1 MNAQG
6 VSVPPEDFKPRC
18 LCIDLEVGI
27 KDRRIHQFAAIRAD
41 TGASLRY
48 DRGDLAVA
56 LAKLD
61 ALADGA
67 AFVLGHNLVAHDLPH
82 LAAAQPDLRLLSL
95 PAVDTLRLNPLAF
108 PRNPYHHLVK
118 HYQDGP
124 LQGDRVGDPEQDARL
139 TLDLFRDQR
148 AALRHCQQTN
158 PDLLLAWHGLTS
170 SAAERSGTTSVFAS
184 LRGAL
189 RPSPAETQD
198 AVRRLLTEHA
208 CRSAVD
214 LTVAQAET
222 ECWNLAYALAWLS
235 VAGGNSVMPP
245 WVRHQFPGAGQLIQ
259 RLRDTPCSAPACTW
273 CRTRH
278 DARHELT
285 RWFGFEAFRPQPA
298 GPDGR
303 SLQEAIVEA
312 AMRGEHVLGILP
324 TGTGKS
330 VCYQIPALSRYDK
343 TGALTVVIS
352 PLVALM
358 TDQVAN
364 LEARGI
370 GSCATLNGL
379 LSMPERADVLERLRL
394 GDVAIL
400 IIAPEQLRSHS
411 LRKALSQ
418 REIGAWVLDEAHC
431 LSKWGHDFR
440 PDYRYVG
447 RFIRERA
454 GEAPLPPVLC
464 LTATAKP
471 DVVTEIV
478 QYFRDEMGIALQV
491 LDGGSERRNLDFVV
505 VETTPAAKFAHV
517 HDILASD
524 LPADTAGGAIVYCAS
539 RRQTEEL
546 AAFLQD
552 KGHAAAAFHSQI
564 PPETKK
570 DLQRRFIYGE
580 LRVMVATNAFGM
592 GIDKP
597 DVRLVLHAD
606 IPGSLENYVQEA
618 GRAGR
623 DQRPARC
630 VLLYAPEDV
639 ERQFSLSAHSRLS
652 QRDIQAVLRAVRNLD
667 SKKRG
672 RGEIVATAGEI
683 LAEDPDGDF
692 ERDRSTDD
700 TSVRTALAWL
710 EESGLLTREENRVQV
725 FPSCLRVAGLE
736 EARTRIEK
744 KIVLEPHR
752 RALLTLAETLLHAD
766 ADEGISTDE
775 LMGIAGMNA
784 TQLRAALS
792 DLEHLGIVGNDTVI
806 TAFVHAGVEH
816 ASRRRLERAT
826 RLEIAVVDALQ
837 SAAPDLA
844 KNASTALNLRHLAQ
858 MLKDAGHADA
868 LPERLMSI
876 LQGLAGDG
884 RNEGNARG
892 SLRLRRSDREMVA
905 VTLQR
910 AWADLK
916 TIAERRRAAAERLL
930 EHWLAAL
937 PAGARGTDLLAET
950 TMGKLMAAIESDL
963 VLKAES
969 RDLSRLLDRALLWL
983 HEQEIL
989 RLGKGLAI
997 FRPAMTL
1004 KLVPDRRNFTQIDFK
1019 PLKLHYDAQRLQI
1032 HVMAEYAR
1040 RALIALAEALQL
1052 ALDYFRLPEASF
1064 LQRWLPDREQE
1075 LARQTTPASWQA
1087 IVTALNNR
1095 DQQRIV
1101 ADDRDQAHVL
1111 VLAGPGSGKTRILVH
1126 RIAYLLRVRREHPRG
1141 ILALAYNH
1149 HAAVQIRQRL
1159 RDLVG
1164 DDAQGVTVLT
1174 CHAFAMRLVGARLQ
1188 DRTDDGG
1195 NGGDDYFKQV
1205 LRDALALLKG
1215 EGLPPEEADEQRDRL
1230 LAGFRWILVDEYQDI
1245 GPDEYEL
1252 IAAIAGRSLQDEE
1265 RKLSLFAV
1273 GDDDQ
1278 NIYAFKGASVAFI
1291 RRFEADYKAR
1301 PAYLL
1306 DNYRSTAHIIDAA
1319 NTLIRPAA
1327 ERLKADHPIRVNQAR
1342 RGAPF
1347 GGGWQTRDA
1356 VGHGRVQ
1363 VLPAGGD
1370 PRLQAMAIMTELRR
1384 LATLAPDWNWAR
1396 CAVIA
1401 REWQYLQ
1408 PVRSYCEREGIPV
1421 QMANENVLPLWRLRE
1436 TQALLDWLRR
1446 EDRKEIDS
1454 ATAVDWITAQS
1465 PNPWWSLLGE
1475 AIQAHGLETAGAAL
1489 PVQHLVDW
1497 LADWGRQI
1505 RRRQSGLLL
1514 TTAHG
1519 AKGLEFDHVAVLDGG
1534 WDKTGAQEDGDAV
1547 RRLYYVAMTRAR
1559 QTLTLARLEG
1569 REHRFLD
1576 DLSPSGAVQWREPVI
1591 LPPPAPELAWRH
1603 EPLTLADVDLGYAGR
1618 RPPDDGIHAAIA
1630 ALRPGDALSLD
1641 VQSGYRLLRDE
1652 QGHVVGRLSQH
1663 YQPPARMGCQS
1674 ARVTAV
1680 LVRRDADGEERY
1692 RRHLRC
1698 QRWEVVI
1705 PELIF
1710 APVAAPIAS
1719 RPRSHEQRAAHP
1731 QASSPMAPTRR

>member
-1 MNAQG
+1 MENPHSILKKVFGYDSFRPGQEEIVSRLLAGQDVLAVMPTGAGKSICYQVPALLLPGITIVVSPLVSLMKDQVGALVQAGVAAAFLNNSLNDNQKALMLRRAREGWYKIIYVAPERLEMPGFQRFAQEREISMVTVDEAHCISQWGQDFRPSYLRIKAFVDSLPKRPVVGAFTATATAHVREDIRTHLELHTPYEVTTSFDRPNLYFATRRALPSEKPKVLLDLVLRERDNA
-6 VSVPPEDFKPRC
+6 
-18 LCIDLEVGI
+18 GI
-27 KDRRIHQFAAIRAD
+27 IYCSTTRQVDETTRLLQSRGIRA
-41 TGASLRY
+41 AAY
-48 DRGDLAVA
+48 H
-56 LAKLD
+56 AKLD
-61 ALADGA
+61 A
-67 AFVLGHNLVAHDLPH
+67 
-82 LAAAQPDLRLLSL
+82 
-95 PAVDTLRLNPLAF
+95 DTRRQN
-108 PRNPYHHLVK
+108 
-118 HYQDGP
+118 QDDF
-124 LQGDRVGDPEQDARL
+124 LYDRV
-139 TLDLFRDQR
+139 
-148 AALRHCQQTN
+148 
-158 PDLLLAWHGLTS
+158 
-170 SAAERSGTTSVFAS
+170 
-184 LRGAL
+184 
-189 RPSPAETQD
+189 
-198 AVRRLLTEHA
+198 
-208 CRSAVD
+208 
-214 LTVAQAET
+214 
-222 ECWNLAYALAWLS
+222 
-235 VAGGNSVMPP
+235 
-245 WVRHQFPGAGQLIQ
+245 
-259 RLRDTPCSAPACTW
+259 
-273 CRTRH
+273 
-278 DARHELT
+278 
-285 RWFGFEAFRPQPA
+285 
-298 GPDGR
+298 
-303 SLQEAIVEA
+303 
-312 AMRGEHVLGILP
+312 
-324 TGTGKS
+324 
-330 VCYQIPALSRYDK
+330 QI
-343 TGALTVVIS
+343 
-352 PLVALM
+352 
-358 TDQVAN
+358 
-364 LEARGI
+364 
-370 GSCATLNGL
+370 
-379 LSMPERADVLERLRL
+379 
-394 GDVAIL
+394 
-400 IIAPEQLRSHS
+400 
-411 LRKALSQ
+411 
-418 REIGAWVLDEAHC
+418 
-431 LSKWGHDFR
+431 
-440 PDYRYVG
+440 
-447 RFIRERA
+447 
-454 GEAPLPPVLC
+454 
-464 LTATAKP
+464 
-471 DVVTEIV
+471 
-478 QYFRDEMGIALQV
+478 
-491 LDGGSERRNLDFVV
+491 
-505 VETTPAAKFAHV
+505 
-517 HDILASD
+517 
-524 LPADTAGGAIVYCAS
+524 
-539 RRQTEEL
+539 
-546 AAFLQD
+546 
-552 KGHAAAAFHSQI
+552 
-564 PPETKK
+564 
-570 DLQRRFIYGE
+570 
-580 LRVMVATNAFGM
+580 MVATNAFGM

-623 DQRPARC
+623 DQQPARC
-630 VLLYAPEDV
+630 VLLYAPDDV

-652 QRDIQAVLRAVRNLD
+652 QRDIQAVLRAVRKLD

-710 EESGLLTREENRVQV
+710 EEAGLLTREENRVQV

-744 KIVLEPHR
+744 KILEPHR

-916 TIAERRRAAAERLL
+916 TTAERRRAAAERLL

-1188 DRTDDGG
+1188 DRTDDQ
-1195 NGGDDYFKQV
+1195 GDDYFKQV

-1291 RRFEADYKAR
+1291 RRFEADYAAR
-1301 PAYLL
+1301 PVYLL

-1421 QMANENVLPLWRLRE
+1421 QMANENMLPLWRLRE

-1489 PVQHLVDW
+1489 PVQHLMDW
-1497 LADWGRQI
+1497 LAEWGRQI

-1652 QGHVVGRLSQH
+1652 RGQVVGRLSQH

-1674 ARVTAV
+1674 ARVAAV

-1710 APVAAPIAS
+1710 APVAGPIAS

-1731 QASSPMAPTRR
+1731 QASSPMAPTQR

>member
-6 VSVPPEDFKPRC
+6 GSAAPEHFKPRC

-27 KDRRIHQFAAIRAD
+27 EDRRIHQFAAIRPD
-41 TGASLRY
+41 TGGSLRY
-48 DRGDLAVA
+48 GGGDLAAA
-56 LAKLD
+56 LAQLD
-61 ALADGA
+61 ALAEGA
-67 AFVLGHNLVAHDLPH
+67 AFVLGHNLIAHDLPH
-82 LAAAQPDLRLLSL
+82 LAAAKPDLGLLHL

-124 LQGDRVGDPEQDARL
+124 LQGDRVNDPEQDARL

-148 AALRHCQQTN
+148 AALRQCQQAN
-158 PDLLLAWHGLTS
+158 PDLMLAWHGLTTPS
-170 SAAERSGTTSVFAS
+170 TEPSGLTSLFAS
-184 LRGAL
+184 LRRAL
-189 RPSPAETQD
+189 RPSPLEIQN
-198 AVRRLLTEHA
+198 AVRGLLTDQA
-208 CRSAVD
+208 CRAAVD
-214 LTVAQAET
+214 TAVANAAT
-222 ECWNLAYALAWLS
+222 LGWNLAYALAWLS
-235 VAGGNSVMPP
+235 VAGGNSVLPP
-245 WVRHQFPGAGQLIQ
+245 WVRHQFPGAGQLIRQ
-259 RLRDTPCSAPACTW
+259 LRDTPCSAADCTW

-285 RWFGFEAFRPQPA
+285 RWFGFEQFRAQPA

-303 SLQEAIVEA
+303 SLQEAIVAA

-330 VCYQIPALSRYDK
+330 ICYQIPALSRYDK

-358 TDQVAN
+358 ADQVAN

-370 GSCATLNGL
+370 GRCATLNGM
-379 LSMPERADVLERLRL
+379 LSMPERADVLERIRL

-454 GEAPLPPVLC
+454 GEEALPPVLC

-478 QYFRDEMGIALQV
+478 QYFRDEMGVGLQV

-505 VETTPAAKFAHV
+505 VETTPATKFAHV

-524 LPADTAGGAIVYCAS
+524 LPPDTAGGAIVYCAS

-546 AAFLQD
+546 AAFLRD

-570 DLQRRFIYGE
+570 DLQRRFIHGE

-623 DQRPARC
+623 DQQPARC

-639 ERQFSLSAHSRLS
+639 ERQFKLSAHSRLS
-652 QRDIQAVLRAVRNLD
+652 QREIQTVLKAIRKLD

-692 ERDRSTDD
+692 ERDRNTDD
-700 TSVRTALAWL
+700 TRVRTALAWL
-710 EESGLLTREENRVQV
+710 EEAGLLTREENRVQM

-736 EARTRIEK
+736 EARARIEK
-744 KIVLEPHR
+744 KIDLAPYR
-752 RALLTLAETLLHAD
+752 QSLLTLAETLLHAD

-784 TQLRAALS
+784 AQLRAALA
-792 DLEHLGIVGNDTVI
+792 DLEHLGIVSNDTVI
-806 TAFVHAGVEH
+806 TAFVHASVEH
-816 ASRRRLERAT
+816 ASNRRLERAA
-826 RLEIAVVDALQ
+826 RLEIAVIDALQ

-844 KNASTALNLRHLAQ
+844 KNESTALNLRHLTQA
-858 MLKDAGHADA
+858 LKDAGHADA
-868 LPERLMSI
+868 LPERLMAI
-876 LQGLAGDG
+876 LRGLAGDG
-884 RNEGNARG
+884 QAEDGARG
-892 SLRLRRSDREMVA
+892 SLSLRRIDRERVV

-910 AWADLK
+910 AWADCK
-916 TIAERRRAAAERLL
+916 TIAERRRAAAGRLL

-950 TMGKLMAAIESDL
+950 TMGKLMAAVESDL
-963 VLKAES
+963 LLKAES
-969 RDLSRLLDRALLWL
+969 PDLSRLLDRALLWL

-1004 KLVPDRRNFTQIDFK
+1004 KLVPERRNFTQTDFK

-1052 ALDYFRLPEASF
+1052 ALDYFRLPEAGF
-1064 LQRWLPDREQE
+1064 LQRWLPGREQE
-1075 LARQTTPASWQA
+1075 LARETTPASWQA
-1087 IVTALNNR
+1087 IVTALNNP

-1159 RDLVG
+1159 HELVG

-1174 CHAFAMRLVGARLQ
+1174 CHAFAMRLVGARLR
-1188 DRTDDGG
+1188 DRTDDRGE
-1195 NGGDDYFKQV
+1195 DYFKRV

-1252 IAAIAGRSLQDEE
+1252 IAAIVGRSLQDEE

-1278 NIYAFKGASVAFI
+1278 NIYAFKGASVTFI
-1291 RRFEADYKAR
+1291 RRFEADYAAR
-1301 PAYLL
+1301 PVYLL

-1319 NTLIRPAA
+1319 NAFIRPAA
-1327 ERLKADHPIRVNQAR
+1327 ERLKADHPIRIDRAR
-1342 RGAPF
+1342 RRTPS
-1347 GGGWQTRDA
+1347 GGDWQARDA
-1356 VGHGRVQ
+1356 VGQGRVQ

-1370 PRLQAMAIMTELRR
+1370 PRVQALAIMTELQR
-1384 LATLAPDWNWAR
+1384 LAALAPDWNWAR

-1401 REWQYLQ
+1401 REWSLLQ

-1421 QMANENVLPLWRLRE
+1421 QMADEDTLPLWRLRE
-1436 TQALLDWLRR
+1436 TQALLDWLRHD
-1446 EDRKEIDS
+1446 DRKV
-1454 ATAVDWITAQS
+1454 VDTTTTLAWIAAQS
-1465 PNPWWSLLGE
+1465 PNPWWSLLAE
-1475 AIQAHGLETAGAAL
+1475 AVQAHGLETAGAAL
-1489 PVQHLVDW
+1489 PVQHLMDW

-1514 TTAHG
+1514 ATAHR

-1534 WDKTGAQEDGDAV
+1534 WDRTGAQEDGDAS

-1559 QTLTLARLEG
+1559 QTLTLARMEG
-1569 REHRFLD
+1569 RTHRFLD
-1576 DLSPSGAVQWREPVI
+1576 DLPPSGALQWREPAI

-1618 RPPDDGIHAAIA
+1618 QAADHAIHAAIA
-1630 ALRPGDALSLD
+1630 ALQPGDPLSLT
-1641 VQSGYRLLRDE
+1641 VQSGQRLLRDG
-1652 QGHVVGRLSQH
+1652 QGRIIGKLARNYRLPVG
-1663 YQPPARMGCQS
+1663 MECCS
-1674 ARVTAV
+1674 ARVAAV
-1680 LVRRDADGEERY
+1680 LVRREEDCDEVY

-1698 QRWEVVI
+1698 PRWEVVV

-1710 APVAAPIAS
+1710 APAAADHIPS
-1719 RPRSHEQRAAHP
+1719 RPASHERP
-1731 QASSPMAPTRR
+1731 VTRSPPSRPMVPAGR

>member
-6 VSVPPEDFKPRC
+6 ESAAPENFKPRC

-27 KDRRIHQFAAIRAD
+27 KDRRIHEFAAIRGD

-48 DRGDLAVA
+48 HGGDLGAA

-61 ALADGA
+61 ALAEGA
-67 AFVLGHNLVAHDLPH
+67 AFVLGHNLIAHDLPH
-82 LAAAQPDLRLLSL
+82 LAAAKPDLGLLNL

-124 LQGDRVGDPEQDARL
+124 LQGDRVNDPEQDARL
-139 TLDLFRDQR
+139 TLELFRDQR
-148 AALRHCQQTN
+148 AALRQRQQAN
-158 PDLLLAWHGLTS
+158 PDLMLAWHGLTTPS
-170 SAAERSGTTSVFAS
+170 AERSGLTSLFAS
-184 LRGAL
+184 LRGAQ
-189 RPSPAETQD
+189 RPSAPD
-198 AVRRLLTEHA
+198 VRNAVRRLLADHA

-214 LTVAQAET
+214 IAVADT
-222 ECWNLAYALAWLS
+222 EGHGWNLAYALAWLS

-245 WVRHQFPGAGQLIQ
+245 WVRHQFPDAGLLVRQ
-259 RLRDTPCSAPACTW
+259 LRDAPCNAPACIW

-285 RWFGFEAFRPQPA
+285 RWFGFEQFRPQPA
-298 GPDGR
+298 APNGR

-330 VCYQIPALSRYDK
+330 ICYQIPALSRYDK

-358 TDQVAN
+358 ADQVAN
-364 LEARGI
+364 LEARGV

-379 LSMPERADVLERLRL
+379 LSMPERADVLERIRL

-400 IIAPEQLRSHS
+400 LIAPEQLRSHS

-454 GEAPLPPVLC
+454 GDEALPPVLC

-471 DVVTEIV
+471 DVVAEIV
-478 QYFRDEMGIALQV
+478 QYFRDEMGVALQV

-517 HDILASD
+517 HEILASD
-524 LPADTAGGAIVYCAS
+524 LSPDAAGGAIVYCAS

-546 AAFLQD
+546 AAFLRD
-552 KGHAAAAFHSQI
+552 KAHAAAAFHSQI

-570 DLQRRFIYGE
+570 DLQRRFIHGE

-623 DQRPARC
+623 DQQPARC

-652 QRDIQAVLRAVRNLD
+652 QREIQTVLKAIRKLD
-667 SKKRG
+667 SKKRD

-692 ERDRSTDD
+692 ERDRSSGD
-700 TSVRTALAWL
+700 TRVRSALAWL
-710 EESGLLTREENRVQV
+710 EEAGLLTREENRVQV
-725 FPSCLRVAGLE
+725 FPSSLRVAGLE
-736 EARTRIEK
+736 EARARIER
-744 KIVLEPHR
+744 KIDLEPYR
-752 RALLTLAETLLHAD
+752 QALLTLAETLLHAD

-784 TQLRAALS
+784 TQLRAALC

-806 TAFVHAGVEH
+806 TAFVHAGVERS
-816 ASRRRLERAT
+816 SRRRLESAT
-826 RLEIAVVDALQ
+826 RLEIAAIDALQ

-844 KNASTALNLRHLAQ
+844 KDGSTALNLRHLTQ
-858 MLKDAGHADA
+858 TLKDAGHADA
-868 LPERLMSI
+868 LPERLMAV
-876 LQGLAGDG
+876 LRGLAGDG
-884 RNEGNARG
+884 RDDDSARG
-892 SLRLRRSDREMVA
+892 SLRLRRIDREMVA

-910 AWADLK
+910 AWPALK
-916 TIAERRRAAAERLL
+916 TTAERRRAAAERLL

-937 PAGARGTDLLAET
+937 PAGARGTDLLAES
-950 TMGKLMAAIESDL
+950 TMGKLLAAVESDL

-1004 KLVPDRRNFTQIDFK
+1004 KLAPDRRNFTQIDFK

-1052 ALDYFRLPEASF
+1052 ALDYFRLPEAGF
-1064 LQRWLPDREQE
+1064 LQRWLPGREQE

-1095 DQQRIV
+1095 DQQRII

-1159 RDLVG
+1159 RELVG
-1164 DDAQGVTVLT
+1164 DDAAGVTVLT
-1174 CHAFAMRLVGARLQ
+1174 CHAFAMRLVGARLW
-1188 DRTDDGG
+1188 DRAD

-1278 NIYAFKGASVAFI
+1278 NIYAFKGASVTFI
-1291 RRFEADYKAR
+1291 RQFEADYAAR
-1301 PAYLL
+1301 PVYLL
-1306 DNYRSTAHIIDAA
+1306 DNYRSTAHLIDAA
-1319 NTLIRPAA
+1319 NALIRPAG
-1327 ERLKADHPIRVNQAR
+1327 ERLKADHPIRVDRAR
-1342 RGAPF
+1342 RGAPS
-1347 GGGWQTRDA
+1347 GGEWQARDA
-1356 VGHGRVQ
+1356 VGQGRVQ
-1363 VLPAGGD
+1363 VLPVDGN
-1370 PRLQAMAIMTELRR
+1370 PRLQAMTIMTELQR
-1384 LATLAPDWNWAR
+1384 LAALAPDWNWAR

-1401 REWQYLQ
+1401 REWRYLE
-1408 PVRSYCEREGIPV
+1408 PVRSYCEREDIPV
-1421 QMANENVLPLWRLRE
+1421 QMADEDTLPLWRLRE
-1436 TQALLDWLRR
+1436 TQSLLDWLRLG
-1446 EDRKEIDS
+1446 DRKVVDT
-1454 ATAVDWITAQS
+1454 ATSLDWITAQS

-1475 AIQAHGLETAGAAL
+1475 AIQAHGIETAGAAL
-1489 PVQHLVDW
+1489 PIQHLMDW
-1497 LADWGRQI
+1497 LVDWGRQV

-1514 TTAHG
+1514 TTAHS

-1534 WDKTGAQEDGDAV
+1534 WDKMGAHEDGDAA

-1559 QTLTLARLEG
+1559 QTLTLARMEG
-1569 REHRFLD
+1569 RTHRFLD
-1576 DLSPSGAVQWREPVI
+1576 DLPPSDALQRREPAI

-1603 EPLTLADVDLGYAGR
+1603 ERLTLRDVDLGYAGR
-1618 RPPDDGIHAAIA
+1618 RPADDAIHAAIA
-1630 ALRPGDALSLD
+1630 ALQPGDALSVDL
-1641 VQSGYRLLRDE
+1641 QPGQMLLRDKR
-1652 QGHVVGRLSQH
+1652 GKIVGRLAQS
-1663 YQPPARMGCQS
+1663 YALPAAMACRS
-1674 ARVTAV
+1674 ARVAAV
-1680 LVRRDADGEERY
+1680 LVRSEKDSKEAY
-1692 RRHLRC
+1692 RHLLQC
-1698 QRWEVVI
+1698 TRWEVIV

-1710 APVAAPIAS
+1710 APAADHFPGQPGSHDPIA
-1719 RPRSHEQRAAHP
+1719 AH
-1731 QASSPMAPTRR
+1731 ARLSSPKVPARR